1 MNRSRGKPHPWPTWV
16 GAALGILVFTAAPP
30 TTQARPY
37 NPENPP
43 IPEGD
48 PTADDQPSPTP
59 KGGGGGYQAR
69 SNPNAYLATRQQG
82 AAMTKSEL
90 RGRLIWLSF
99 VRTWI
104 WIGMR

>member
-1 MNRSRGKPHPWPTWV
+1 MNQSRGKPHPWPTWV
-16 GAALGILVFTAAPP
+16 GAALGILLFAAAPP
-30 TTQARPY
+30 RIQARPY

-43 IPEGD
+43 TPEGD

-59 KGGGGGYQAR
+59 KGSLGGQYAR
-69 SNPNAYLATRQQG
+69 YRDVDVSARKPGAT
-82 AAMTKSEL
+82 MTKSEL

>member
-1 MNRSRGKPHPWPTWV
+1 MKHSRGKPHPWPTWV
-16 GAALGILVFTAAPP
+16 GAALGILVLTSAPP
-30 TTQARPY
+30 RIQARPY
-37 NPENPP
+37 NPEYGPVP
-43 IPEGD
+43 DGD

-59 KGGGGGYQAR
+59 KGGGGHYATYRPDADLTAR
-69 SNPNAYLATRQQG
+69 KPGAT
-82 AAMTKSEL
+82 MTASQL